1 MILKLNFQNPNSRWM
16 LSLVIGLVVLI
27 GLLMAQQGA
36 AGQANRSPEP
46 SFTPPVQIT
55 PESGFIRDYADL
67 APSPAYEELAGP
79 SVADWAGFL
88 LKFGLVLLVLYGTL
102 RGLRMLMT
110 RQRWLPASSNQVSI
124 VETTHLAPRR
134 ALYLVRVGGQTLLLG
149 GTDHA
154 ITLLAE
160 LDEVSRSNPETHPQ
174 GFAMKLAAAGQ
185 VVGTEG

>member
-1 MILKLNFQNPNSRWM
+1 MSPKPNFQVPNFRWA

-27 GLLMAQQGA
+27 GLLIAQQGG
-36 AGQANRSPEP
+36 AGQSSRSPEP
-46 SFTPPVQIT
+46 SFTPSVQTT

-67 APSPAYEELAGP
+67 APSPAYGEWVGP
-79 SVADWAGFL
+79 SVADLAGFL

-102 RGLRMLMT
+102 RGLRVLMA
-110 RQRWLPASSNQVSI
+110 RQRWLPASSDQVAV

-149 GTDHA
+149 GTDHE

-160 LDEVSRSNPETHPQ
+160 LDEVRESNPETHPQ
-174 GFAMKLAAAGQ
+174 GFAMKLAAVGQ
-185 VVGTEG
+185 VVGTDG